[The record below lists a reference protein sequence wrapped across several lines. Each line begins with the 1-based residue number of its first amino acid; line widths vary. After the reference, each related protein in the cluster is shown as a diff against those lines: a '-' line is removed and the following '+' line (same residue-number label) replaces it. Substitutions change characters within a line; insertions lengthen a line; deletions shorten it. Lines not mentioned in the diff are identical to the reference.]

1 MNEDQLP
8 KSLKDLS
15 THYTADVRTIH
26 ATVSGIDYPASE
38 PTTRRDEVML
48 IPQGLSEFGLV
59 VLTEE
64 PKSETRLING
74 KLQEISLYKGGDFA
88 VFALSDKVSVNQILR
103 TSKQLYDYG
112 DQRKKLRLDG
122 SKTIFELNIN
132 SYLEY
137 LGYSKRKD
145 GSLDPK
151 DRRKVWNEI
160 MEVLD
165 TRVTMAITYYGR
177 NLKQKR
183 KASQTVVM
191 EDTLIKYAKYN
202 VYENV
207 TQEEAISLSIDNPPQ
222 SIIIEIP
229 TALARQLGGYREGAI
244 RYNPNLIAEPKTEAK
259 DNKGFLQEGSDN
271 YRLWQFL
278 FYELNRA
285 IRPTRYYNVSEMKRV
300 MQSRE
305 KDKTWKLAKF
315 LDTLEVRGDIKAW
328 GFAPLNK
335 TKLNKT
341 ENRQPLVWVDH
352 SDTAI
357 YEVARPFY
365 PDKKKEDG
373 VEKTV
378 KELTR
383 RVGKI
388 EKDL

>member
-1 MNEDQLP
+1 MNKDQLP

-74 KLQEISLYKGGDFA
+74 KKQEISLYKGGDFA
-88 VFALSDKVSVNQILR
+88 VYALSDKISFTQILK

-112 DQRKKLRLDG
+112 DQRKKLYPDDN
-122 SKTIFELNIN
+122 KTRFELSIN
-132 SYLEY
+132 DYLEY
-137 LGYSKRKD
+137 LGYTKRKD
-145 GSLDPK
+145 GSFDPK

-165 TRVTMAITYYGR
+165 TRVIMAITYYGR

-183 KASQTVVM
+183 KATQTVVM

-207 TQEEAISLSIDNPPQ
+207 TQEEAISLSMDNPPQ

-229 TALARQLGGYREGAI
+229 TALARQLGGYQEGAI

-259 DNKGFLQEGSDN
+259 DNRGFLQEDSDN
-271 YRLWQFL
+271 YRLWQYV
-278 FYELNRA
+278 FYELNKA
-285 IRPTRYYNVSEMKRV
+285 IQPTRYYNVSEMKQI
-300 MQSRE
+300 MKSRE

-315 LDTLEVRGDIKAW
+315 LDTLEERKNIKTW
-328 GFAPLNK
+328 GFAPLNR

-352 SDTAI
+352 SDTATF
-357 YEVARPFY
+357 EVARPFY
-365 PDKKKEDG
+365 PEKKKDN
-373 VEKTV
+373 VEKEV
-378 KELTR
+378 KDLIK

-388 EKDL
+388 EEEL